1 MKRELSITQLLSEW
15 PRHWI
20 GTFARYIYIKS
31 MYLMP
36 VCMLLSASHHL
47 HAQTALPGKV
57 EAEAYT
63 AMSGVQTET
72 TADTGGGL
80 DVGWIDPNDW
90 MDYSVNVQTAGNYTV
105 SYRIASNIAA
115 PSLQLKTTANTY
127 TVNLPNTGAYQTWTT
142 VTSTIALSAGVQTIR
157 ITALTNGFNFNWM
170 QFASAGGTN
179 VALNKTTTSSSSEGI
194 FVSANAVDGNTGT
207 RWASN
212 YNANEWI
219 AIDLTQNYSITKVVL
234 NWEAASAKSFDVEVS
249 ADNATWT
256 SIYHTDTGAGGV
268 QTLNITGQGRYVRMR
283 ATVRNTTYGYS
294 LFEFEVYG
302 TPSTI
307 NAPPVANAGAD
318 KTMTLPTNSV
328 TINGTGSDPNGDPIT
343 YSWTKVSGGAAT
355 LTNATTATLTASGLV
370 QGSYTFRLTVADNK
384 GASATDDVIVT
395 VNPAATNSPPIAN
408 AGADQTITL
417 PTNTVAITGS
427 GSDPNGNP
435 ITYSW
440 TKVSGG
446 AATLNNATTATLTA
460 SALVQGSYTFR
471 LTVSDNKGASASDDV
486 IVTVNPQATGCT
498 QIISVGKTA
507 TASSVLAGNNASFA
521 VDGNVNTRWESAYA
535 DPQWITIDLGSVQSI
550 CKVSLNWETASG
562 KSYQIQTST
571 DNTNWNNI
579 YNTTT
584 GDGGIDDLTV
594 TGSGRYV
601 RMYGTARNTGYGYS
615 LYEFSVTQ
623 GQGTADTQAPT
634 APTNVTATP
643 AVFAVTIGWAASTDN
658 VGVVSYKIYQT
669 TSLLATV
676 DGSNNSMTISGLN
689 PDTQYTYTVKAVDAA
704 GNESAGTNVTFKT
717 QTNGSGS
724 GATGIGNIAL
734 QMPATASSFT
744 ATNTASLA
752 VDGNITSRWESA
764 FTDSEWITIDLGL
777 KYQIGRVILNWE
789 AASGKDYLI
798 QVSDNNTTWTTIFEF
813 NQSGLPVE
821 NRKDDLLVSGAG
833 RYVRMQGKLR
843 NSPWSFSLF
852 EFQIYSPGSGPDD
865 IPNPDPNPNPAPVP
879 PGASTFNIASPAV
892 DAMITDTRRPTLTWN
907 ASAGA
912 VKYEVW
918 LNITRT
924 DYDWYALGNLL
935 DRFTKMGEVTTTNY
949 LLQQDLVDRWTYKWY
964 IVAVNG
970 SGAKTYST
978 LGKFGLYIPVI
989 EQQAD
994 GINIVNGA
1002 RDLNKNGAI
1011 EPYEN
1016 WKLTPAARTADLMS
1030 RMTIQEKA
1038 YQMFYNAQ
1046 AYPMS
1051 GWAFGPGTVSDMFTK
1066 QKACATTRLGIPFV
1080 SSGDCIHGYST
1091 TYPTQSAMAASRNL
1105 EIVRQCGD
1113 VQRQEQYAVGF
1124 RGALAPLAEVGTKVL
1139 YPRIQEGNGEDSH
1152 FAAAMV
1158 KALICGLQGG
1168 PEINPKS
1175 VIVTTKHWPGEG
1187 AGGEAGIVYD
1197 GVTIKYH
1204 MRPWFATVEANAGGV
1219 MPGYAGSS
1227 YLDPG
1232 GPGAGDSKKILD
1244 YLRNVVKFTGV
1255 ITTDWLP
1262 YGSWVNAANAGS
1274 DVMGGA
1280 DPGAVGFDMNTF
1292 ITQVGETRINEA
1304 VNRILLTKFKLGV
1317 FEDPYGDPVNGPN
1330 TWFTADKVNIVTDA
1344 ARQSMTMLKNN
1355 AMLPL
1360 NLPSGS
1366 NLLVTGSR
1374 ADNGDSYSI
1383 WTSYFHDEYGAKTM
1397 FQAIKE
1403 KAATK
1408 GITATLNTATNP
1420 KAAIV
1425 ILGEPSYTHGTAWD
1439 KNQPYIHDAYY
1450 PVSNTNEYDLTT
1462 LNNVKAMGIPYV
1474 VVVIMPRPYV
1484 LTDVVSSAN
1493 AVLIAYRPGDG
1504 GGPAL
1509 AQILFGEYPPKGK
1522 LPWQLPRSMD
1532 QVGTDDLS
1540 DAKERWDLPFDLGAT
1555 PAQIQE
1561 IRAKIAAGEQ
1571 LQPIYGDPLFQYG
1584 FGIQGYSSAREA
1596 VEETPVAENT
1606 KFAAKRN
1613 PVRAYPNPSSQF
1625 IMVETD
1631 LKGRGEIQ
1639 MQSVG
1644 TGQTLL
1650 THSVN
1655 NLEQPTRVE
1664 TSKLSPGLYILKV
1677 NSAEGIKAIIVMKE

>member
-1 MKRELSITQLLSEW
+1 MKKNISIVHPLSKWASSLKCFVLV
-15 PRHWI
+15 
-20 GTFARYIYIKS
+20 
-31 MYLMP
+31 L
-36 VCMLLSASHHL
+36 LLSAYQAN
-47 HAQTALPGKV
+47 AQTILPGKV

-63 AMSGVQTET
+63 TMSGVQTEA

-80 DVGWIDPNDW
+80 NVGWIDPNDW
-90 MDYSVNVQTAGNYTV
+90 MEYSVNVQTAGNYTV

-115 PSLQLKTTANTY
+115 PILQLKTPVTTY
-127 TVNLPNTGAYQTWTT
+127 TVNLSNTGGYQTWTT
-142 VTSTIALSAGVQTIR
+142 ITNTIALNAGVQTIR
-157 ITALTNGFNFNWM
+157 VTALTNGFNFNWM
-170 QFASAGGTN
+170 QFATVSGTN
-179 VALNKTTTSSSSEGI
+179 VALNKVTTSSSNEGA
-194 FVSANAVDGNTGT
+194 FVSSNAVDGNTGM

-212 YNANEWI
+212 YTSNEWI
-219 AIDLTQNYSITKVVL
+219 AIDLTQNYAITKVVL

-249 ADNATWT
+249 TNNSIWT
-256 SIYHTDTGAGGV
+256 SIYHTDTGSGGV
-268 QTLNITGQGRYVRMR
+268 QSLNVTGTGRYIRMR
-283 ATVRNTTYGYS
+283 GTVRNTAYGYS
-294 LFEFEVYG
+294 LWEFEVYG
-302 TPSTI
+302 TPSAT
-307 NAPPVANAGAD
+307 NSPPVANAGSD
-318 KTMTLPTNSV
+318 KTITLPTNSV
-328 TINGTGSDPNGDPIT
+328 TITGSGSDPNGDPIT
-343 YSWTKVSGGAAT
+343 YSWSKVSGGAAT
-355 LTNATTATLTASGLV
+355 LSG
-370 QGSYTFRLTVADNK
+370 N
-384 GASATDDVIVT
+384 
-395 VNPAATNSPPIAN
+395 
-408 AGADQTITL
+408 
-417 PTNTVAITGS
+417 
-427 GSDPNGNP
+427 
-435 ITYSW
+435 
-440 TKVSGG
+440 
-446 AATLNNATTATLTA
+446 TTATLTA

-471 LTVSDNKGASASDDV
+471 LAISDNKGASAFDDV
-486 IVTVNPQATGCT
+486 IVTVNPQASGCA
-498 QIISVGKTA
+498 QIISSGKSA
-507 TASSVLAGNNASFA
+507 AASSVLGTNTASL
-521 VDGNVNTRWESAYA
+521 VTDGNMNTRWESAYT
-535 DPQWITIDLGSVQSI
+535 DPQWITIDLGSAQNI
-550 CKVSLNWETASG
+550 CKVSLQWETASA
-562 KSYQIQTST
+562 KSYQIQTSN
-571 DNTNWNNI
+571 DNATWTNI
-579 YNTTT
+579 FTTTT
-584 GDGGIDDLTV
+584 GDGGLDDLNLS
-594 TGSGRYV
+594 GNGRYV

-615 LYEFSVTQ
+615 LWEFSVT
-623 GQGTADTQAPT
+623 GGTSLSDTQAPT
-634 APTNVTATP
+634 APANVTAAA
-643 AVFAVTIGWAASTDN
+643 AVFAVTINWTASTDN
-658 VGVVSYKIYQT
+658 VGVQSYRIYQG

-676 DGSNNSMTISGLN
+676 DGASTSMTISGLN

-717 QTNGSGS
+717 QTNSTNT
-724 GATGIGNIAL
+724 GAIGIGNIAL
-734 QMPATASSFT
+734 QMPATASSAT
-744 ATNTASLA
+744 ATNIAGLA

-789 AASGKDYLI
+789 AASGKNYLI
-798 QVSDNNTTWTTIFEF
+798 QVSDNNTAWTTIYEF
-813 NQSGLPVE
+813 NQPNLPVE

-843 NSPWSFSLF
+843 NSPWSYSIF

-865 IPNPDPNPNPAPVP
+865 IPNPNPNPNPAPVP
-879 PGASTFNIASPAV
+879 PGASTFNIVSPAV
-892 DAMITDTRRPTLTWN
+892 DAMITDTRRPTLTWG
-907 ASAGA
+907 ASSGA

-935 DRFTKMGEVTTTNY
+935 DRFTKMGEVTTTGY
-949 LLQQDLVDRWTYKWY
+949 ALQQDLVDRWTYKWY
-964 IVAVNG
+964 IVAVNSTG
-970 SGAKTYST
+970 GKTYST
-978 LGKFGLYIPVI
+978 LGKFGVYLPVL
-989 EQQAD
+989 EQQTD

-1016 WKLTPAARTADLMS
+1016 WKLTPIARVNDLMS

-1046 AYPMS
+1046 AYPLS
-1051 GWAFGPGTVSDMFTK
+1051 GWAFGPGTVSDMFNK
-1066 QKACATTRLGIPFV
+1066 QKACAATRLGIPFV

-1091 TYPTQSAMAASRNL
+1091 TYPTQSTLAASRNL
-1105 EIVRQCGD
+1105 ELVRQCGN
-1113 VQRQEQYAVGF
+1113 VQREEQYAVGF
-1124 RGALAPLAEVGTKVL
+1124 RGTLAPLAEVGTKVL
-1139 YPRIQEGNGEDSH
+1139 YPRIQEGCGEDSH

-1168 PEINPKS
+1168 PELNPKS

-1204 MRPWFATVEANAGGV
+1204 MRPWFGAVEANAGGV

-1232 GPGAGDSKKILD
+1232 GPGAGDSKPILD
-1244 YLRNVVKFTGV
+1244 YLRNTVKFDGI

-1262 YGSWVNAANAGS
+1262 WGSWVNAANAGS

-1304 VNRILLTKFKLGV
+1304 VKRILLVKFKLGV

-1330 TWFTADKVNIVTDA
+1330 TWFTPDKVNIAIDA
-1344 ARQSMTMLKNN
+1344 ARQSMTLLKNSN

-1374 ADNGDSYSI
+1374 ANTGDSYSI

-1397 FQAIKE
+1397 FQSIQE
-1403 KAATK
+1403 KAAAK

-1425 ILGEPSYTHGTAWD
+1425 IIGEPSYTHGTSWD
-1439 KNQPYIHDAYY
+1439 KNQPYVHDAYY

-1474 VVVIMPRPYV
+1474 VVMIMPRPYV
-1484 LTDVVSSAN
+1484 LTDVVSAAN

-1522 LPWQLPRSMD
+1522 LPWQLPRSMA

-1555 PAQIQE
+1555 AAQIQE
-1561 IRAKIAAGEQ
+1561 IRSKIAAGEQ

-1584 FGIQGYSSAREA
+1584 FGIQGYAAAREA
-1596 VEETPVAENT
+1596 VVEDPTTQKGKLITE
-1606 KFAAKRN
+1606 RN
-1613 PVRAYPNPSSQF
+1613 LVRVHPNPTSQF
-1625 IMVETD
+1625 IKVETD
-1631 LKGRGEIQ
+1631 MTGTGKIQ
-1639 MQSVG
+1639 MHHAG
-1644 TGQTLL
+1644 TGQVVL
-1650 THSVN
+1650 TYDVN
-1655 NLEQPTRVE
+1655 KLEQPSHIDV
-1664 TSKLSPGLYILKV
+1664 SKIPAGLYILKV
-1677 NSAEGIKAIIVMKE
+1677 NNKDGTKAIKVMKE